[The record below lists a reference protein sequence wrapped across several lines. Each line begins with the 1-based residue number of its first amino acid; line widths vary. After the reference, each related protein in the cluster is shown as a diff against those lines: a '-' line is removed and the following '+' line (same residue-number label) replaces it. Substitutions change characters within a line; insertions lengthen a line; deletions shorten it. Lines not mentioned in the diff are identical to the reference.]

1 MNQAEQCSANVHVI
15 WTFVRGDM
23 EAADFE
29 RWLYANSSLEG
40 ELGGRFY
47 LDVISADYANKLAVG
62 DIKAS
67 LEDYAEENTA
77 RRCECLTLCEFYR
90 ISTLGEGE
98 VVFKKFAKRAERGE
112 PFWWISAHQCT
123 ACGQGWLV
131 AADNDE
137 YEHLLKRLSPEEST
151 RVVEQD
157 RWPEDFD
164 DFDILRR
171 PDR

>member
-1 MNQAEQCSANVHVI
+1 MNHAEQCSANVHVI

-40 ELGGRFY
+40 ELGAQFY
-47 LDVISADYANKLAVG
+47 LDVISADYANKLAAG
-62 DIKAS
+62 DVKAS
-67 LEDYAEENTA
+67 LEDYAEENTD
-77 RRCECLTLCEFYR
+77 RRCECLTLGDFYR
-90 ISTLGEGE
+90 IFTNEE
-98 VVFKKFAKRAERGE
+98 WEKVFKTFEKRAERGE

-131 AADNDE
+131 ACDPDE
-137 YEHLLKRLSPEEST
+137 YEFLLKRLRPEEI
-151 RVVEQD
+151 EEIIED
-157 RWPEDFD
+157 HRWPGDFD
-164 DFDILRR
+164 NFDILRR